1 MSRPARKVGT
11 EISPE
16 DRLLGYHEQKA
27 RELGQQIK
35 QLEDELT
42 ATGDPAKAVAARR
55 RISRLT
61 GIASKSLEHAERL
74 RRTPSESPG

>member
-1 MSRPARKVGT
+1 MSRPSRKVDT
-11 EISPE
+11 EVSPE

-27 RELGQQIK
+27 RELEQQIE

-42 ATGDPAKAVAARR
+42 AIEDPAKAAAARR

-61 GIASKSLEHAERL
+61 GIATKSREYAERL
-74 RRTPSESPG
+74 RRTPNESPR